1 MAGTTIS
8 ELGKMFNQSTQSV
21 QGTESNT
28 RITTGKVDFGSMM
41 KQSGNRQ
48 TASYA
53 GIDHNE
59 TVKTAAN
66 GSKDTVKAADDYQK
80 YQYKDNTI
88 ASEIKQVTSEDVV
101 KEQFEQFT
109 EDVKEVLKEELGVSD
124 EAIEAAMQ
132 TLGLQFQDLLNQN
145 NLANLVAEL
154 TGADSVPQLLC
165 SEQFVNVLQSVND
178 IGKDILNALDMS
190 LEEFQSAVAKV
201 MDDNAG
207 SSDAV
212 TGQETEASV
221 DEAVVTDQ
229 TVTEDTG
236 ASTQKFVVEDGR
248 QTKAAEN
255 APAQDTQSSE
265 VTEDIP
271 EQETVQNRMTSENAA
286 EDSTDQNDS
295 SDTPGRFR
303 FTNETAHTAD
313 GAVITPQS
321 HVVQEFANVET
332 VEPLPQSVNTQ
343 SSEVTEDIPE
353 QETVQN
359 RMTSENAAEDSTDQN
374 DSSDTPGRFR
384 FTNET
389 AHTADG
395 AVITPQSH
403 VVQEFANVETV
414 EPLPQSVNTQDVID
428 QIVESAR
435 VILTE
440 DKTSMELQ
448 LNPQNLGKIILKVTE
463 QEGAVTAKIMTQNAV
478 VKEALEAQTVELRQN
493 LEQAGVKVDAVEV
506 TVASHE
512 FEKNLE
518 QNAEGEKQQGE
529 QQEKEKGRTRRL
541 NLNDLSELSGVMS
554 EEETLAAKMMA
565 EQGNSVDYT
574 A

>member
-8 ELGKMFNQSTQSV
+8 ELGKMFNQNTQSV
-21 QGTESNT
+21 QGAGNSTKIN
-28 RITTGKVDFGSMM
+28 TGKVDFGSMM

-48 TASYA
+48 AASYA

-59 TVKTAAN
+59 TVKTAASV
-66 GSKDTVKAADDYQK
+66 GKDTVKAADDYQK

-88 ASEIKQVTSEDVV
+88 ASETKQVASEDVV
-101 KEQFEQFT
+101 KDQFDQFT
-109 EDVKEVLKEELGVSD
+109 EDVKEVLKEELGVSE

-154 TGADSVPQLLC
+154 TGADSVQQLLC

-178 IGKDILNALDMS
+178 IGKDVLNALGMS
-190 LEEFQSAVAKV
+190 LEEFQNTVAEAMK
-201 MDDNAG
+201 DN
-207 SSDAV
+207 V
-212 TGQETEASV
+212 GQETEASV
-221 DEAVVTDQ
+221 NEAVITEQ
-229 TVTEDTG
+229 TATEDVN
-236 ASTQKFVVEDGR
+236 ASTQKFVLEDGR

-255 APAQDTQSSE
+255 APVKEQEVAAQDTQPSE
-265 VTEDIP
+265 VSEDIP
-271 EQETVQNRMTSENAA
+271 EQETVQNIETSENTA
-286 EDSTDQNDS
+286 EDSTDQNNS
-295 SDTPGRFR
+295 SDTTGRFK
-303 FTNETAHTAD
+303 FTNETTHTVNE
-313 GAVITPQS
+313 AVVTPQN
-321 HVVQEFANVET
+321 Q
-332 VEPLPQSVNTQ
+332 
-343 SSEVTEDIPE
+343 
-353 QETVQN
+353 
-359 RMTSENAAEDSTDQN
+359 
-374 DSSDTPGRFR
+374 
-384 FTNET
+384 
-389 AHTADG
+389 
-395 AVITPQSH
+395 

-435 VILTE
+435 VILTD

-554 EEETLAAKMMA
+554 EEETLVAKMMA

>member
-8 ELGKMFNQSTQSV
+8 ELGKMFNQNSQSV
-21 QGTESNT
+21 QGTGNNT
-28 RITTGKVDFGSMM
+28 KIATGKVDFGSMM

-66 GSKDTVKAADDYQK
+66 GGKDTVKAADDYQK

-101 KEQFEQFT
+101 KEQFKQFT

-178 IGKDILNALDMS
+178 IGKDLLNALDMS
-190 LEEFQSAVAKV
+190 LEEFQGAVVKV

-207 SSDAV
+207 SSDTV

-229 TVTEDTG
+229 TATEDTS
-236 ASTQKFVVEDGR
+236 ASTQKFVVEDAR

-255 APAQDTQSSE
+255 APVKEQEVTAQDTQPTE
-265 VTEDIP
+265 VTEDITEDIT
-271 EQETVQNRMTSENAA
+271 EQETVQNRQTSENAP
-286 EDSTDQNDS
+286 EDSTDQNNS

-303 FTNETAHTAD
+303 FTSETAHTAD
-313 GAVITPQS
+313 GAVAAPQN
-321 HVVQEFANVET
+321 Q
-332 VEPLPQSVNTQ
+332 
-343 SSEVTEDIPE
+343 
-353 QETVQN
+353 
-359 RMTSENAAEDSTDQN
+359 M
-374 DSSDTPGRFR
+374 
-384 FTNET
+384 
-389 AHTADG
+389 
-395 AVITPQSH
+395 
-403 VVQEFANVETV
+403 VQEFANVETV

>member
-8 ELGKMFNQSTQSV
+8 ELGKMFNQNTQSV
-21 QGTESNT
+21 QGAGNSTKIN
-28 RITTGKVDFGSMM
+28 TGKVDFGSMM

-48 TASYA
+48 AASYA

-59 TVKTAAN
+59 TVKTATSV
-66 GSKDTVKAADDYQK
+66 GKDTVKAADDYQK

-88 ASEIKQVTSEDVV
+88 ASETKQVASEDVV
-101 KEQFEQFT
+101 KDQFDQFT
-109 EDVKEVLKEELGVSD
+109 EDVKEVLKEELGVSE

-154 TGADSVPQLLC
+154 TGADSVQQLLC

-178 IGKDILNALDMS
+178 IGKDVLNALGMS
-190 LEEFQSAVAKV
+190 LEEFQNTVAEAMK
-201 MDDNAG
+201 DN
-207 SSDAV
+207 V
-212 TGQETEASV
+212 GQETEASV
-221 DEAVVTDQ
+221 NEAVITEQ
-229 TVTEDTG
+229 TATEDVN

-255 APAQDTQSSE
+255 APVKEQEVTVQDTQPTE
-265 VTEDIP
+265 VSEDIP
-271 EQETVQNRMTSENAA
+271 EQETVQNIETSENTA
-286 EDSTDQNDS
+286 EDSTDQNNS
-295 SDTPGRFR
+295 SDTTGRFK
-303 FTNETAHTAD
+303 FTDETTHTVNE
-313 GAVITPQS
+313 AVVTPQN
-321 HVVQEFANVET
+321 Q
-332 VEPLPQSVNTQ
+332 
-343 SSEVTEDIPE
+343 
-353 QETVQN
+353 
-359 RMTSENAAEDSTDQN
+359 
-374 DSSDTPGRFR
+374 
-384 FTNET
+384 
-389 AHTADG
+389 
-395 AVITPQSH
+395 

-435 VILTE
+435 VILTD

-478 VKEALEAQTVELRQN
+478 VKEALEAHTVELRQN

-529 QQEKEKGRTRRL
+529 QQEKEKGRTHRL

-554 EEETLAAKMMA
+554 EEETLVAKMMA

>member
-8 ELGKMFNQSTQSV
+8 ELGKMFNQNSQSV
-21 QGTESNT
+21 QGTGNNT
-28 RITTGKVDFGSMM
+28 KITTGKVDFGSMM

-48 TASYA
+48 AASYA

-66 GSKDTVKAADDYQK
+66 GGKGTVKAADDYQK

-88 ASEIKQVTSEDVV
+88 ASETKQVTSEDVV
-101 KEQFEQFT
+101 KDQFDQFT

-154 TGADSVPQLLC
+154 TGADSVQQLLC

-178 IGKDILNALDMS
+178 IGKDLLNALGMN
-190 LEEFQSAVAKV
+190 LEEFQSAVAETV
-201 MDDNAG
+201 NANVGQSDDIA
-207 SSDAV
+207 
-212 TGQETEASV
+212 GQEKEA
-221 DEAVVTDQ
+221 AVNETAVTDQ
-229 TVTEDTG
+229 TATG
-236 ASTQKFVVEDGR
+236 KFVVEDGR
-248 QTKAAEN
+248 QEKAAEN
-255 APAQDTQSSE
+255 TPVKEQEVAAQDTQPSE
-265 VTEDIP
+265 VSEDIP
-271 EQETVQNRMTSENAA
+271 EQETVQNVETSENTA
-286 EDSTDQNDS
+286 EDFTEQNNS
-295 SDTPGRFR
+295 SDTAGRFK
-303 FTNETAHTAD
+303 FTNETAHTVNE
-313 GAVITPQS
+313 AVAAPQNQ
-321 HVVQEFANVET
+321 VVQEF
-332 VEPLPQSVNTQ
+332 L
-343 SSEVTEDIPE
+343 
-353 QETVQN
+353 
-359 RMTSENAAEDSTDQN
+359 
-374 DSSDTPGRFR
+374 
-384 FTNET
+384 
-389 AHTADG
+389 
-395 AVITPQSH
+395 
-403 VVQEFANVETV
+403 NVETV

-435 VILTE
+435 VTLTD